1 MCGFLVE
8 RKLCCGR
15 SCCGKRGK
23 SEKSGAF
30 TAQNAGVPFLRL
42 QQRVPT
48 LGSVFKVKVGT
59 LKKQI
64 AIMSRFR
71 SDFECDSEA
80 VKYPHG
86 QFAFNFDTGC
96 T

>member
-59 LKKQI
+59 LRKQI
-64 AIMSRFR
+64 AVMSRFR
-71 SDFECDSEA
+71 SNFECDSEA
-80 VKYPHG
+80 VEVSTWAVR
-86 QFAFNFDTGC
+86 FRF
-96 T
+96 